1 MDRFSLLTSDYHY
14 TNRLNNMLMYGGHWG
29 EDTRGGIFST
39 DNDYDLAYSN
49 GFWLGSR
56 LTKN

>member
-1 MDRFSLLTSDYHY
+1 
-14 TNRLNNMLMYGGHWG
+14 MLMYGGQWG
-29 EDTRGGIFST
+29 EVTRGGIFNT

-56 LTKN
+56 HYPLIYQSKNSIKII

>member
-1 MDRFSLLTSDYHY
+1 
-14 TNRLNNMLMYGGHWG
+14 MLMYGGHWG